1 MAIENGQVRAFS
13 SVLRNAPKV
22 VRQRAQLV
30 VRKTAKDI
38 ERDAKL
44 KAPYRTG
51 NLKNSIST
59 SDLRTVGQ
67 SGNME
72 AVVGP
77 TANYGLF
84 LEMGTSRMAA
94 QPFMGPAADRNE
106 GPFAKALEILAEEAL
121 GG

>member
-1 MAIENGQVRAFS
+1 MPIENGELKAFGAT
-13 SVLRNAPKV
+13 LENAPKV
-22 VRQRAQLV
+22 VRQRAQMV

-44 KAPYRTG
+44 KAPYDTG

-67 SGNME
+67 SGDLTAE
-72 AVVGP
+72 VGP
-77 TANYGLF
+77 TANYGIY

-94 QPFMGPAADRNE
+94 QPFMGPAADKHE
-106 GPFAKALEILAEEAL
+106 PAFAQALEILAEEAL

>member
-13 SVLRNAPKV
+13 AVLRNAPKA

-59 SDLRTVGQ
+59 GDLRTVGQ
-67 SGNME
+67 SGDLSAE
-72 AVVGP
+72 IGP
-77 TANYGLF
+77 TANYGLY
-84 LEMGTSRMAA
+84 LEMGTSRMAP
-94 QPFMGPAADRNE
+94 QPFMGPAADRHE
-106 GPFAKALEILAEEAL
+106 GPFAKAFEILAEEAL